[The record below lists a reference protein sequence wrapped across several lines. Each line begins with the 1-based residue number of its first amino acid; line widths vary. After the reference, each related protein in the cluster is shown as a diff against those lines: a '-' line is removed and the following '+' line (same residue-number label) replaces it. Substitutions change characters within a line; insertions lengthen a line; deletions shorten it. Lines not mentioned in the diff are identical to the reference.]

1 MIRHSALRIVTIMTG
16 KELRQIRQKLGLTQ
30 VEFADLVGVTPNS
43 IARQER
49 DEIGIREPQARL
61 IRLLVEPKASR
72 PKAKKEDIT

>member
-1 MIRHSALRIVTIMTG
+1 MTG

-61 IRLLVEPKASR
+61 IRLLAEPRASR